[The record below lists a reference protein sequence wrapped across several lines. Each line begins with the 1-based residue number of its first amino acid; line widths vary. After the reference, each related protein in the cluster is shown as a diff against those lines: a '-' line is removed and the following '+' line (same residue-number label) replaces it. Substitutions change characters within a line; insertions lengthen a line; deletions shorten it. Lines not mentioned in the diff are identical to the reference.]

1 MSLIGHNRGW
11 NRFKIRGAGIVV
23 KLGRQ
28 ICLQRRTLDADSRP
42 GELTHWGGE
51 VEGRETARIGGSR
64 ELQEE
69 LSLLVPPRKLI
80 YLKVHCYQLAVGPSL
95 AARFFIALPENTEID
110 CKEGAPEFYD
120 TVSQALA
127 APKIDPIGTTWAL
140 KECARRGLAP
150 A

>member
-1 MSLIGHNRGW
+1 MNLISQNSGFR
-11 NRFKIRGAGIVV
+11 RFKIRGAGIVV
-23 KLGRQ
+23 KLGKQ
-28 ICLQRRTLDADSRP
+28 LCLQRRCLSAPSRP

-80 YLKVHCYQLAVGPSL
+80 YLKAHCYQLAVGPSL
-95 AARFFIALPENTEID
+95 AARFFIALPDDTEID
-110 CKEGAPEFYD
+110 CKEGVPEFYD

-127 APKIDPIGTTWAL
+127 APKIDPIGTTWSL